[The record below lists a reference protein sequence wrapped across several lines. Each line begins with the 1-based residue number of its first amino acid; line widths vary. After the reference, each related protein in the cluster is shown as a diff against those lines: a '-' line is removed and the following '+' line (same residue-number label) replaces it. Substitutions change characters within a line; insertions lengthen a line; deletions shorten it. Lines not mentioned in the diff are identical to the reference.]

1 MSKKSIEIKTR
12 LKRETVVSYL
22 EELVKSLKAGKLV
35 VQQEEEFVSLHPAAM
50 MELEV
55 SASHKKSKE
64 KFALELS
71 WINEVE
77 GVEPAAL
84 LIGTKEPKIAEAP
97 KKPESAAPE
106 APAKKAPEAPAAKAP
121 AHK

>member
-1 MSKKSIEIKTR
+1 MSKKSIEIKTH

-35 VQQEEEFVSLHPAAM
+35 VQQEEEFVSLHPAGM

-64 KFALELS
+64 KFSLELS
-71 WINEVE
+71 WVTESASLESAV
-77 GVEPAAL
+77 L
-84 LIGTKEPKIAEAP
+84 LIGTKEPKVAEP
-97 KKPESAAPE
+97 APE
-106 APAKKAPEAPAAKAP
+106 APAKKGPQTPAAKAP
-121 AHK
+121 AQS